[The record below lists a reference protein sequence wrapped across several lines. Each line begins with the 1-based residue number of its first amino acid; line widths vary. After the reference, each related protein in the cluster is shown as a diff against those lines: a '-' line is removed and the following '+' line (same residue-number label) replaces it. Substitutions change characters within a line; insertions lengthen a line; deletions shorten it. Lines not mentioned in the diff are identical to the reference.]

1 MSIDARKT
9 AAEQLA
15 GDDSIECMLI
25 SMRAGNQGL
34 NLTAAN
40 HVILID
46 PQWNPLVEHQ
56 AIGRAFRIGQLKA
69 VFVHR
74 LYVAGTVDDRIRA
87 LQAKKMQSVRNVMG
101 QITPD
106 VFQRPSEEEL
116 LQLFVSSPKRSCA
129 SELIFVLGLA

>member
-40 HVILID
+40 HVIIID
-46 PQWNPLVEHQ
+46 PQWNPLVESQ
-56 AIGRAFRIGQLKA
+56 AIGRAFRIGQLKP

-74 LYVAGTVDDRIRA
+74 LYVAGTVDEKIRE
-87 LQAKKMQSVRNVMG
+87 LQAKKMKNVRGVMG

-106 VFQRPSEEEL
+106 IFERPSEEEL
-116 LQLFVSSPKRSCA
+116 MQLFVSCLVRSC
-129 SELIFVLGLA
+129 VLS